1 MYDII
6 KLLDSIFNLLL
17 YFILD
22 FLYESFKMYAIN
34 KTEIQMS
41 AYYSTRRN
49 CTNNQVIN
57 I

>member
-1 MYDII
+1 
-6 KLLDSIFNLLL
+6 
-17 YFILD
+17 
-22 FLYESFKMYAIN
+22 MYAIN